1 MGRAARI
8 EAVLTETFGPRELD
22 ILDESELHRGH
33 AGYRDGGETHYR
45 VKMRAASL
53 NGLGRIERQR
63 MVYRALASEFATG
76 LHALAL
82 DVDGTGSDPG

>member
-8 EAVLTETFGPRELD
+8 EAILTEAFRPQALD
-22 ILDESELHRGH
+22 IRDESEAHRGH

-45 VKMRAASL
+45 VFMRAASL
-53 NGLGRIERQR
+53 NGLGRVERQR
-63 MVYRALASEFATG
+63 MVYRALAPELDSG

-82 DVDGTGSDPG
+82 DVDGTDAAAG